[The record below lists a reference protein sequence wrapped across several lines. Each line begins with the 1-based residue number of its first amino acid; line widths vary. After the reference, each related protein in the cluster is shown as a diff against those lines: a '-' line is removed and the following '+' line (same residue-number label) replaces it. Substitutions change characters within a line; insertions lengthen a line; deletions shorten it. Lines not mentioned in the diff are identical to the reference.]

1 VIPLPEPILVVDDD
15 DAFRTRLTRALADR
29 GYAVTVASGIEEA
42 RRSIGATPP
51 ASAVLDLRLG
61 DGDGLDLLHE
71 LLAAVPSCRAMVLTG
86 YGSIATAVSAMRAGA
101 HNFVAKPV
109 DVDDVI
115 AALGDPPRPIE
126 LAPGASRSLARVEWE
141 TIQRVLA
148 ECDGNVSE
156 TARRLGLHRRTLQRK
171 LAKYPPPEE

>member
-1 VIPLPEPILVVDDD
+1 MTTIPGPILVVDDD

-29 GYAVTVASGIEEA
+29 GHEVVSAGSIEEA
-42 RRSIGATPP
+42 RRVIREARPGTAII
-51 ASAVLDLRLG
+51 DLRLG
-61 DGDGLDLLHE
+61 DGDGLMLLDDV
-71 LLAAVPSCRAMVLTG
+71 LKAVPTCRAMVLTG

-101 HNFVAKPV
+101 HNFVSKPV

-115 AALGDPPRPIE
+115 AALGDPPRQIE

-148 ECDGNVSE
+148 ECDGNISE